1 MPFTCRAKCFLPC
14 HPLIDAEWS
23 ALKLSGRGP
32 ELKKSEELPK
42 LGSALARNRGACA
55 APSVM
60 SDGRLA
66 CVSPH
71 LGNLSKICP
80 LKIVKRISV
89 VTSFDFLGTGRCAH
103 IPSKQAFIRQSPARP
118 MSIGLEFQNNA
129 GRPV

>member
-1 MPFTCRAKCFLPC
+1 MERA
-14 HPLIDAEWS
+14 EVVWS
-23 ALKLSGRGP
+23 GP
-32 ELKKSEELPK
+32 ELKKSEELLLEQLKP
-42 LGSALARNRGACA
+42 ATVTTCA

-66 CVSPH
+66 YVSPH

-89 VTSFDFLGTGRCAH
+89 ITSFDFLRTGRGAH
-103 IPSKQAFIRQSPARP
+103 IPRKQAFISQPPARP

-129 GRPV
+129 GRPVGD